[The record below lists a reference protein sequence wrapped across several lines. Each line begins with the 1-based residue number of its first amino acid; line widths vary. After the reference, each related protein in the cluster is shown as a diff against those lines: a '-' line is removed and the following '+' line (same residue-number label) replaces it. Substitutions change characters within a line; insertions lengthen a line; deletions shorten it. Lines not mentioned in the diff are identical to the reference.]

1 MSFLKKIRNTKGVSA
16 LKKVTALVVSLMMM
30 CFTFTAFA
38 EESPK
43 TIVQKI
49 REANIVTET
58 AEKAQQKSFSQRLK
72 EKQEAENA
80 KLAPAVERSKLPKV
94 AVMYVNNAK
103 TTYDDVVDKEI
114 LKYLDKAIPE
124 STFELVDGAP
134 YMEKL
139 NKIGFM
145 DIGSAERADI
155 VDAFAGDGVDYCIYL
170 EVQPFVARD
179 KVTFFTVGKDMTTS
193 IPFKM
198 IDLVSGK
205 YLYVGKFTEKASD
218 STAIGGIGNK
228 SVAVKALNNVGQKIA
243 SIIDVRLPK
252 TKAVVK

>member
-1 MSFLKKIRNTKGVSA
+1 M
-16 LKKVTALVVSLMMM
+16 KKVTALVVSLMMM

-38 EESPK
+38 EEAPK

-58 AEKAQQKSFSQRLK
+58 ADKAQQKSFSQRLK

-80 KLAPAVERSKLPKV
+80 KLAPAVDRSKLPKV

-103 TTYDDVVDKEI
+103 
-114 LKYLDKAIPE
+114 KYLDTAIPK

-228 SVAVKALNNVGQKIA
+228 SVAIKALNNVGQKIA

-252 TKAVVK
+252 TKTEAK

>member
-1 MSFLKKIRNTKGVSA
+1 M
-16 LKKVTALVVSLMMM
+16 KKVAALIVSLMMM

-38 EESPK
+38 EEAPK
-43 TIVQKI
+43 TVVQKI
-49 REANIVTET
+49 REANVVTET
-58 AEKAQQKSFSQRLK
+58 TDNAPQKSFSQRLK

-80 KLAPAVERSKLPKV
+80 KFAPAVDRSKLPKV

-114 LKYLDKAIPE
+114 LKYLDTALPD
-124 STFELVDGAP
+124 STYELVDGAP

-139 NKIGFM
+139 AKIGFV
-145 DIGSAERADI
+145 DVSSAERADI

-179 KVTFFTVGKDMTTS
+179 KMTFFTVGKDMTTS

-198 IDLVSGK
+198 IDLVNGK
-205 YLYVGKFTEKASD
+205 YLYVGKFAEKASD

-228 SVAVKALNNVGQKIA
+228 SVAVKALDNVGQKIA

-252 TKAVVK
+252 TKAEVK

>member
-80 KLAPAVERSKLPKV
+80 KLAPAVERSKLP
-94 AVMYVNNAK
+94 
-103 TTYDDVVDKEI
+103 
-114 LKYLDKAIPE
+114 
-124 STFELVDGAP
+124 
-134 YMEKL
+134 
-139 NKIGFM
+139 
-145 DIGSAERADI
+145 
-155 VDAFAGDGVDYCIYL
+155 
-170 EVQPFVARD
+170 
-179 KVTFFTVGKDMTTS
+179 
-193 IPFKM
+193 
-198 IDLVSGK
+198 
-205 YLYVGKFTEKASD
+205 
-218 STAIGGIGNK
+218 
-228 SVAVKALNNVGQKIA
+228 
-243 SIIDVRLPK
+243 
-252 TKAVVK
+252 

>member
-179 KVTFFTVGKDMTTS
+179 KVT
-193 IPFKM
+193 
-198 IDLVSGK
+198 
-205 YLYVGKFTEKASD
+205 YVGKFTEKASD

>member
-1 MSFLKKIRNTKGVSA
+1 MKRVA
-16 LKKVTALVVSLMMM
+16 SLLISLLLM
-30 CFTFTAFA
+30 CFTLSAYA
-38 EESPK
+38 DDAPK

-49 REANIVTET
+49 REANIITEKNEQ
-58 AEKAQQKSFSQRLK
+58 APSQKTFSERLR

-80 KLAPAVERSKLPKV
+80 KMSISVDHSKLPKV

-103 TTYDDVVDKEI
+103 TTYDDKVDQGI
-114 LKYLDKAIPE
+114 LKYLDTALPE
-124 STFELVDGAP
+124 NTYELVDGAP

-139 NKIGFM
+139 AKTGFV
-145 DIGSAERADI
+145 DIGSAERTDI
-155 VDAFAGDGVDYCIYL
+155 VEAFEGDDVDYCIYL

-198 IDLVSGK
+198 IDLANGK
-205 YLYVGKFTEKASD
+205 YLYVGKFAEKASD

-228 SVAVKALNNVGQKIA
+228 SVAIKALDNVGQKIA

-252 TKAVVK
+252 IKPVTK

>member
-1 MSFLKKIRNTKGVSA
+1 
-16 LKKVTALVVSLMMM
+16 MMM
-30 CFTFTAFA
+30 CFTITAFA
-38 EESPK
+38 EEAPK

-49 REANIVTET
+49 REANIATET
-58 AEKAQQKSFSQRLK
+58 TDAPKQKSFSERLK

-80 KLAPAVERSKLPKV
+80 KFASPADRSNLPKV

-114 LKYLDKAIPE
+114 LKYLDTAMPKNVY
-124 STFELVDGAP
+124 ELVDGAP

-139 NKIGFM
+139 AKIGFM
-145 DIGSAERADI
+145 DVGSAERSDI
-155 VDAFAGDGVDYCIYL
+155 VDAFEGDGVDYCIYL

-179 KVTFFTVGKDMTTS
+179 KITFFTVGKDMTTS

-205 YLYVGKFTEKASD
+205 YLYVGKFAEKASD

-228 SVAVKALNNVGQKIA
+228 SVAIKALDNVGQKIA

-252 TKAVVK
+252 TKAEVK

>member
-1 MSFLKKIRNTKGVSA
+1 M
-16 LKKVTALVVSLMMM
+16 KKVTALIISLMMM

-38 EESPK
+38 EEAPK
-43 TIVQKI
+43 TVVQKI
-49 REANIVTET
+49 REANVVTET
-58 AEKAQQKSFSQRLK
+58 DEKAQQKSFSQRLK

-80 KLAPAVERSKLPKV
+80 QFATAVDRSKLPKV

-114 LKYLDKAIPE
+114 LKYLDTALPD
-124 STFELVDGAP
+124 STYELVDGAP

-139 NKIGFM
+139 AKIGFV
-145 DIGSAERADI
+145 DVSSAERADI

-179 KVTFFTVGKDMTTS
+179 KVTFFTIGKDMTTS

-205 YLYVGKFTEKASD
+205 YLYVGKFAEKASD

-228 SVAVKALNNVGQKIA
+228 SVAIKALDNVGQKIA

-252 TKAVVK
+252 TKAEVK

>member
-1 MSFLKKIRNTKGVSA
+1 MKELKKIYLYG
-16 LKKVTALVVSLMMM
+16 
-30 CFTFTAFA
+30 
-38 EESPK
+38 PH
-43 TIVQKI
+43 
-49 REANIVTET
+49 
-58 AEKAQQKSFSQRLK
+58 
-72 EKQEAENA
+72 
-80 KLAPAVERSKLPKV
+80 
-94 AVMYVNNAK
+94 
-103 TTYDDVVDKEI
+103 DDVVDKEI